1 MSNKQSRVAMAKG
14 SEPNLNLL
22 AEEEH
27 CVLELQTL
35 GENIYDSMPADLKD
49 SWVGSH
55 KFSRKP
61 IIVCIAL
68 SPV

>member
-1 MSNKQSRVAMAKG
+1 MVMG
-14 SEPNLNLL
+14 SEPIMNLL

-27 CVLELQTL
+27 CVLELQNL

-55 KFSRKP
+55 EFS
-61 IIVCIAL
+61 
-68 SPV
+68 